1 MKLRLILV
9 LIGTLTLLTACGVSL
24 GEEFLL
30 KIGHSAVIRGED
42 LKISF
47 EQVLE
52 ESRCPRNVT
61 CVWEGRV
68 VVVVEICKNG
78 TSHQMELIQPGL
90 TDQAI
95 TAYYEDY
102 ALRFSVEPYP
112 EEGSDISRD
121 DYRLRLTISKK

>member
-1 MKLRLILV
+1 M
-9 LIGTLTLLTACGVSL
+9 LTACGISL
-24 GEEFLL
+24 GEEFVLE
-30 KIGHSAVIRGED
+30 IGSSAVITGED
-42 LKISF
+42 MEISF

-52 ESRCPRNVT
+52 ESRCPRDVT

-68 VVVVEICKNG
+68 VMVIEIRRNS
-78 TSHQMELIQPGL
+78 TSHRMELIQPGL

-112 EEGSDISRD
+112 EEGSDIAAD
-121 DYRLRLTISKK
+121 DYRLRMTVSKK

>member
-112 EEGSDISRD
+112 E
-121 DYRLRLTISKK
+121 